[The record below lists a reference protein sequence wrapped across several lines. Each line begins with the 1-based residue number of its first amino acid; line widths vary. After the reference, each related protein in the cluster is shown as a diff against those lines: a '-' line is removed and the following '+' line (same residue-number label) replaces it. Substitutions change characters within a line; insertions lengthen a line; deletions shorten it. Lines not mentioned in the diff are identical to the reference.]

1 MNKHSDAQ
9 NPPIGTAILID
20 DEQVDQIL
28 YKMVI
33 DESGLVKTLMSFRY
47 AQEALDYLLQ
57 PDCPE
62 IDVIF
67 LDINMP
73 RMTGFEFLEAAT
85 EKLGDSFAKIVVVM
99 LTTSMNPDDQARA
112 HQFPVVKEY
121 IHKPLQKQH
130 LERVAE
136 LLVEHKD

>member
-1 MNKHSDAQ
+1 MHSDAQ
-9 NPPIGTAILID
+9 NPPISAALLID

-33 DESGLVKTLMSFRY
+33 DESGLVQSLMSFRY
-47 AQEALDYLLQ
+47 AQEALDYLQ
-57 PDCPE
+57 KPDRPE

-85 EKLGDSFAKIVVVM
+85 VALGDSFAKIVVVM
-99 LTTSMNPDDQARA
+99 LTTSMNPDDEERARK
-112 HQFPVVKEY
+112 FPVVKEY
-121 IHKPLQKQH
+121 IHKPLQKEH
-130 LERVAE
+130 LDRVVQLLE
-136 LLVEHKD
+136 LSLIHI

>member
-9 NPPIGTAILID
+9 NPPISTAILVD

-33 DESGLVKTLMSFRY
+33 DESGLVQSLMSFRY
-47 AQEALDYLLQ
+47 AQEALDYLLK
-57 PDCPE
+57 PNRPE

-85 EKLGDSFAKIVVVM
+85 AELGESFAKIVVVM
-99 LTTSMNPDDQARA
+99 LTTSMNPDDEDRAR
-112 HQFPVVKEY
+112 QFPVVKEY
-121 IHKPLQKQH
+121 IHKPLQKEH
-130 LERVAE
+130 LERGVE
-136 LLVEHKD
+136 LLAEHKG